1 MQAKETQP
9 YLRAGGVKIE
19 VAVDSSLRHDEI
31 LRASSASEEFP
42 ALGKSRTPSFLDC
55 LDPQNRLSDRD
66 PEERVKNQKR
76 MRNKHF
82 PSFPFM
88 QFRLSRRAASR
99 KQLVEE
105 LCQL

>member
-9 YLRAGGVKIE
+9 YLSAGGVEIE
-19 VAVDSSLRHDEI
+19 VAADSSLRPDEI

-66 PEERVKNQKR
+66 PEERVKNRKR

>member
-66 PEERVKNQKR
+66 PVQ
-76 MRNKHF
+76 
-82 PSFPFM
+82 
-88 QFRLSRRAASR
+88 ATG
-99 KQLVEE
+99 
-105 LCQL
+105 CQLLQENTVGDSVKGFAEV